1 MDSRARGEG
10 EGSERDG
17 VGERRNREGRGEG
30 KEKENGAGGSTVED
44 HGCRGVRQLRLASS
58 GPELIGNTI
67 PQLLLETLG
76 SLWLRPANSPAVGP
90 TSGLYRSAPPASF

>member
-17 VGERRNREGRGEG
+17 VGERRNREGKGEV

-44 HGCRGVRQLRLASS
+44 HGCRGVR
-58 GPELIGNTI
+58 
-67 PQLLLETLG
+67 
-76 SLWLRPANSPAVGP
+76 
-90 TSGLYRSAPPASF
+90 